1 MEADRSQ
8 LMQKYFG
15 YADFKDGQQDIINS
29 IMNSHDTLVL
39 MPTGGGKSLCYQ
51 LPALLLPG
59 ITLVISPLI
68 ALMKDQVDAL
78 DTQGIAASYINSSLT
93 PGQVRTRLY
102 QAAHGRYKLLYVAPE
117 RLASEEFNS
126 LLHELSI
133 SLVAIDEAHCVSQWG
148 HDFRPSYLTIAPWIE
163 NMPQRPIMAA
173 FTATAT
179 PQVRK
184 DIIQR
189 LGLMQMQIFVNSFD
203 RPNLRFSLFKGVDRN
218 NFIKRYLLEHE
229 DQSGIIYAATRKEV
243 DALHEELQTQNFRVG
258 KYHAGLGNEERSS
271 SQEAFIHDH
280 IQVMVA
286 TNAFG
291 LGIDKSNVRF
301 VIHHNMPRHLEAY
314 YQEAGRAGRDG
325 QAADCILLFQASDIQ
340 IQKYLIE
347 HGTLAPDRKQM
358 EYAKLQEMID
368 YCHTPRCLRAYI
380 LDYFGESYLS
390 DNCGNCANCQD
401 YEIRDISVE
410 AQKIFSCI
418 YRMKEQYG
426 SNLVAAVLKGSQQKR
441 IYELDFDKLSTYGI
455 MSDFKIDQIM
465 ELINLLAAEDYLSI
479 SSGQYPI
486 LKLTPKAAPVL
497 YQRERIIVRLP
508 QPPAAVSQESSIF
521 QALRK
526 LRQDIARQHNLPPYV
541 IFPDTTLRE
550 MCSRLPLERED
561 MLQITGVGEIK
572 FERYGP
578 QFLELIKHYVE
589 NPAYREAA
597 VEGGVTQ
604 GPRSS
609 SKDKKSKR
617 EKTAKEGKKTSDS
630 KEKKTATHLLS
641 WQRYR
646 EGCSLSDIAQER
658 DLHLTTIQGHLLRA
672 AADGYPVDWE
682 AFVSLEQEEEIMRV
696 AHELGTER
704 LAPIKEALPEH
715 IDYFAIKIALFKS
728 SQLHD

>member
-15 YADFKDGQQDIINS
+15 YTDFKDGQEEIVNS
-29 IMNSHDTLVL
+29 IMNSRDILVL

-59 ITLVISPLI
+59 LTLVISPLI

-78 DTQGIAASYINSSLT
+78 DTQGIAASFINSSLS
-93 PGQVRTRLY
+93 PGHVRTRLF
-102 QAAHGRYKLLYVAPE
+102 QAAQGRYKLLYVAPE
-117 RLASEEFNS
+117 RLASEEFTS
-126 LLHELSI
+126 LLHELPL
-133 SLVAIDEAHCVSQWG
+133 SLIAIDEAHCVSQWG
-148 HDFRPSYLTIAPWIE
+148 HDFRPSYLAIGPWIE
-163 NMPQRPIMAA
+163 NMPQRPIITA

-179 PQVRK
+179 PQVRE

-189 LGLMQMQIFVNSFD
+189 LGLVQPQVFINSFD
-203 RPNLRFSLFKGVDRN
+203 RPNLRFSLFKGVDRSS
-218 NFIKRYLLEHE
+218 FIRRYLQEHE
-229 DQSGIIYAATRKEV
+229 EQSGIIYAATRKEV
-243 DALHEELQTQNFRVG
+243 DALYEELQAQNFSVG
-258 KYHAGLGNEERSS
+258 KYHAGLGNEERNR
-271 SQEAFIHDH
+271 SQEAFIHDR

-314 YQEAGRAGRDG
+314 YQEAGRGGRDG

-340 IQKYLIE
+340 LQKYLIE
-347 HGTLAPDRKQM
+347 HGNLAPNRMQV
-358 EYAKLQEMID
+358 EYAKLREMID

-380 LDYFGESYLS
+380 LNYFGESYPT
-390 DNCGNCANCQD
+390 DNCGNCDNCRD
-401 YEIRDISVE
+401 YEIRDISIE

-418 YRMKEQYG
+418 YRMKQQYG

-455 MSDFKIDQIM
+455 MSELKIEEIM
-465 ELINLLAAEDYLSI
+465 ELINLLAAEDYISI
-479 SSGQYPI
+479 SSGQYPV
-486 LKLTPKAAPVL
+486 LKLTPKATPVL

-508 QPPAAVSQESSIF
+508 QAPAAVSQESSIF

-526 LRQDIARQHNLPPYV
+526 LRQDIARRQNLPPYV

-550 MCSRLPLERED
+550 MCSRLPLKRED

-578 QFLELIKHYVE
+578 QFLELIKHYVDNPTSLEATAE
-589 NPAYREAA
+589 NVAA
-597 VEGGVTQ
+597 Q
-604 GPRSS
+604 DQRSNRK

-617 EKTAKEGKKTSDS
+617 G
-630 KEKKTATHLLS
+630 KTATHLLS

-646 EGCSLSDIAQER
+646 EGISLPDIARAR
-658 DLHLTTIQGHLLRA
+658 DLHLTTIQGHMLRA
-672 AADGYPVDWE
+672 AADGYPVNWE
-682 AFVSLEQEEEIMRV
+682 DFVSPEQEEKIMQAAR
-696 AHELGTER
+696 ELGTYR
-704 LAPIKEALPEH
+704 LTPIKEALPDH
-715 IDYFAIKIALFKS
+715 IDYFAIKIALFKNAER
-728 SQLHD
+728 HD

>member
-8 LMQKYFG
+8 ILKKYFG
-15 YADFKDGQQDIINS
+15 YESYKDGQQGIINC
-29 IMNSHDTLVL
+29 IMSSRDTLAL

-78 DTQGIAASYINSSLT
+78 DVQGIAASYINSSLS
-93 PGQVRTRLY
+93 PGHVRTRLY
-102 QAAHGRYKLLYVAPE
+102 QAAQGRYKLLYVAPE
-117 RLASEEFNS
+117 RLASDEFTTW
-126 LLHELSI
+126 LQELSI
-133 SLVAIDEAHCVSQWG
+133 SLIAIDEAHCVSQWG
-148 HDFRPSYLTIAPWIE
+148 HDFRPSYLAIGSWIE
-163 NMPQRPIMAA
+163 NMPQRPILAA

-184 DIIQR
+184 DIIQG
-189 LGLMQMQIFVNSFD
+189 LGLMHAQIFVNSFD
-203 RPNLRFSLFKGVDRN
+203 RPNLRFSIFKGVDRSS
-218 NFIKRYLLEHE
+218 FIRRYLREHTE
-229 DQSGIIYAATRKEV
+229 QSGIIYAATRKEV
-243 DALHEELQTQNFRVG
+243 DALYEELQAQSLAVG
-258 KYHAGLGNEERSS
+258 KYHAGLSNDERSS
-271 SQEAFIHDH
+271 SQEAFIHDR

-347 HGTLAPDRKQM
+347 HGNLAPDRKQV

-368 YCHTPRCLRAYI
+368 YCHTPRCLRTYI
-380 LDYFGESYLS
+380 LNYFGEEYPS
-390 DNCGNCANCQD
+390 DNCGNCDNCRD
-401 YEIRDISVE
+401 YEIRDISIE

-418 YRMKEQYG
+418 YRMKQQYG

-455 MSDFKIDQIM
+455 MSDLKTEQIM

-479 SSGQYPI
+479 SNGQYPI

-508 QPPAAVSQESSIF
+508 QAPAAVSQESTIF
-521 QALRK
+521 QALRR

-550 MCSRLPLERED
+550 MSSRLPLERED

-572 FERYGP
+572 FERYGL
-578 QFLELIKHYVE
+578 QFMELIRRYVDD
-589 NPAYREAA
+589 PTSFEAA
-597 VEGGVTQ
+597 VENGVAQ
-604 GPRSS
+604 DQHSGSR
-609 SKDKKSKR
+609 DKKPKR
-617 EKTAKEGKKTSDS
+617 GKAAKEEKKTGDS
-630 KEKKTATHLLS
+630 KEMKIATHLLS

-646 EGCSLSDIAQER
+646 EGVSLPLIARER
-658 DLHLTTIQGHLLRA
+658 DLRLTTIQGHLLRA
-672 AADGYPVDWE
+672 AADGYPVNWE
-682 AFVSLEQEEEIMRV
+682 AFISLEQEEEIIRV
-696 AHELGTER
+696 AQELDTDR

-715 IDYFAIKIALFKS
+715 IDYFAIKIALFKNG
-728 SQLHD
+728 QVHD